1 MNSSLP
7 RVVALLCVIW
17 GLATLSAVTV
27 NADSRPLF
35 EVSHPTF
42 DVTGSI
48 AIPCTA
54 YRATDDTIFC
64 AFMEHDG
71 TSAID
76 IGSTRDGGRHWSK
89 AVRVMACPGEG
100 YIADPTV
107 LVCPNGVSVFATYVP
122 KDPSGAFARS
132 HFLRSDSPDGTKD
145 WTPPRE
151 IKVPHQYVSGKTHAP
166 VWLDDR
172 HVVMGYSYDL
182 PADRKQPVKLERQM
196 YSRAGVL
203 ISDDAGLT
211 WAPGGDV
218 FVNILPTGADEPALL
233 KLKDG
238 SLFMVVRTSAPHP
251 YESLSRDGGKTWDA
265 PHPSALSTY
274 NAPTALLR
282 LNDGA
287 VLRVWDNSDRHRYPL
302 VAAISTDECKTWS
315 PPRTIIDRVADASGK
330 MPFDT
335 ACYPSM
341 AQSADGTIVLVWWEQ
356 DGKTARIGSARFNRA
371 WLESDAR
378 DVSGPK

>member
-1 MNSSLP
+1 ML
-7 RVVALLCVIW
+7 VLLMLCLGVDHAVAR
-17 GLATLSAVTV
+17 
-27 NADSRPLF
+27 ADSRPFF
-35 EVSHPTF
+35 ELSHPTF
-42 DVTGSI
+42 GATGNL
-48 AIPCTA
+48 AIPSTA
-54 YRATDDTIFC
+54 YRASDGAIFC
-64 AFMEHDG
+64 AFIENDG

-76 IGSTRDGGRHWSK
+76 ISSTRDAGRSWSK

-107 LVCPNGVSVFATYVP
+107 LVSPNVVSVFATYVP

-132 HFLRSDSPDGTKD
+132 QFLRSDSPDGIKD
-145 WTPPRE
+145 WTQPTE
-151 IKVPHQYVSGKTHAP
+151 VKVPHQYVSGKTHAP

-172 HVVMGYSYDL
+172 RVVMGYSYDL
-182 PADRKQPVKLERQM
+182 PAERKQPVKLERDM

-203 ISDDAGLT
+203 ISADAGAT

-251 YESLSRDGGKTWDA
+251 YETISRDGGKNWES
-265 PHPSALSTY
+265 PHPSTLCTY

-302 VAAISTDECKTWS
+302 VASISSDECKTWS
-315 PPRTIIDRVADASGK
+315 QPHTIVDRVADTSGRK
-330 MPFDT
+330 PFDT

-341 AQSADGTIVLVWWEQ
+341 AESTDGTIVLVWWEQ

-371 WLESDAR
+371 WVESEAR
-378 DVSGPK
+378 PPTERK